1 MSKIAIAIFLY
12 VVSTTILGAMP
23 APARQAAPAIAPLP
37 PAILAAKKVFVSN
50 AGADS
55 GLFPHPFSGNPDRA
69 YSQFYANLQAWG
81 HYEAVGDPQDAELV
95 FELQLTGPAGPS
107 NADKPKGASDPWPM
121 FRLVIFDRKTHYILW
136 TFTESIAP
144 AYFQKIH
151 DRNFDDALAA
161 LVSDLKNLTTQTT
174 AAAH

>member
-1 MSKIAIAIFLY
+1 
-12 VVSTTILGAMP
+12 
-23 APARQAAPAIAPLP
+23 
-37 PAILAAKKVFVSN
+37 
-50 AGADS
+50 
-55 GLFPHPFSGNPDRA
+55 
-69 YSQFYANLQAWG
+69 
-81 HYEAVGDPQDAELV
+81 
-95 FELQLTGPAGPS
+95 
-107 NADKPKGASDPWPM
+107 M